1 MEFLTILKKKKK
13 KKKRTNSQTF
23 QKLRSKCKK
32 AFRE

>member
-13 KKKRTNSQTF
+13 KRMNSQTF